1 MKNNNNKTIQEI
13 MKDVYLSKNYMDI
26 TFEGVLLGQ
35 ATLQKSLSVKKNQR
49 DGQAKGVATKLKKR
63 NEAKEYLK
71 ELMAKHCMKKITRKN
86 AAILLPEM
94 HSKGYT
100 YSLESLYNMEV

>member
-35 ATLQKSLSVKKNQR
+35 AVLQKSLSVKKNQR
-49 DGQAKGVATKLKKR
+49 DGQAKGVETKLKKR
-63 NEAKEYLK
+63 KEAKLYLQY
-71 ELMAKHCMKKITRKN
+71 LMAEHGIKKLTRSN
-86 AAILLPEM
+86 SAILLPEM
-94 HSKGYT
+94 HQKGYR
-100 YSLESLYNMEV
+100 YSLESLYNMI